1 MGCEDVFGALTPCNM
16 YSIQHEMAHARMT
29 RHKLLAQ
36 GRREKGTCVLGD
48 SAPTSFL
55 KIVHFL
61 CHKVVTPR
69 TRGGCLGQKCRKIR
83 CSMNIAMYYP
93 QKKVPLPPKLTCVSA
108 SRKTRPFTF
117 FFLIGGSFTKMY

>member
-1 MGCEDVFGALTPCNM
+1 M

-55 KIVHFL
+55 MVAEHSKFHGARW
-61 CHKVVTPR
+61 VTALLVLLAV
-69 TRGGCLGQKCRKIR
+69 GGTLDYEYGERYVNLEALHQGQCEIR
-83 CSMNIAMYYP
+83 
-93 QKKVPLPPKLTCVSA
+93 
-108 SRKTRPFTF
+108 
-117 FFLIGGSFTKMY
+117 